1 MGIQNGNLIITSA
14 ELKDVFDAVIRVIFQ
29 LIVGQ
34 MERVEE
40 APGNLTVSTIL
51 LVGGFGSSEYL
62 RKEIENHFEE
72 DIKVV
77 QPVNA

>member
-1 MGIQNGNLIITSA
+1 LEVKG
-14 ELKDVFDAVIRVIFQ
+14 VFDRVIRAIFD
-29 LIVGQ
+29 LIATQ

-40 APGNLTVSTIL
+40 APGNLTVSVIL

-62 RKEIENHFEE
+62 RKEIENHFGDEIE
-72 DIKVV
+72 VL